1 METTTKT
8 TTKTAHQ
15 PTRTVNV
22 TAKVR
27 EVEKI
32 WFTRRDAA
40 KYLGV
45 SVDYIHALQ
54 QSAKLRFYKMRHTV
68 FIAKEDL
75 DKLILRHRVI

>member
-1 METTTKT
+1 MKTKQT
-8 TTKTAHQ
+8 ERQ

-32 WFTRRDAA
+32 WFTRREAA

-45 SVDYIHALQ
+45 SVDFIADLQ
-54 QSAKLRFYKMRHTV
+54 QSAQLKFYKMRRTV
-68 FIAKEDL
+68 FILKQDL
-75 DKLILRHRVI
+75 DNLILKHRVV

>member
-1 METTTKT
+1 MKTKQT
-8 TTKTAHQ
+8 ERQ

-32 WFTRRDAA
+32 WFTRREAA

-45 SVDYIHALQ
+45 SVDFIADLQ
-54 QSAKLRFYKMRHTV
+54 QSAQLKFYKMRRTV
-68 FIAKEDL
+68 FILKQDL
-75 DKLILRHRVI
+75 DNLILQHRVV

>member
-1 METTTKT
+1 MKTKQT
-8 TTKTAHQ
+8 ERQ

-32 WFTRRDAA
+32 WFTRREAA

-45 SVDYIHALQ
+45 SVDFIADLQ
-54 QSAKLRFYKMRHTV
+54 QSAQLRFYKMRRTV
-68 FIAKEDL
+68 FILKQDL
-75 DKLILRHRVI
+75 DNLILKHRVV